1 LNLHLKYYKNM
12 EIERRRKFRAGFSQN
27 QLNEY
32 KKQSE
37 IDKFIT
43 GLRQTVDLANLLKIN
58 GSSENLDFGSL
69 IDGTRD
75 FVREFE

>member
-1 LNLHLKYYKNM
+1 M
-12 EIERRRKFRAGFSQN
+12 EIERRRKFRVGFSQN
-27 QLNEY
+27 QLTEY

-43 GLRQTVDLANLLKIN
+43 GLRQTVDLANLLKMN

>member
-1 LNLHLKYYKNM
+1 M

-32 KKQSE
+32 KKLSE

-43 GLRQTVDLANLLKIN
+43 GLRQTVDLANLLKMN

>member
-1 LNLHLKYYKNM
+1 M
-12 EIERRRKFRAGFSQN
+12 EIERRRKFRTGFSKN
-27 QLNEY
+27 QLTEY

-37 IDKFIT
+37 IDKFII
-43 GLRQTVDLANLLKIN
+43 GLRQTVDLANLLKMN

>member
-1 LNLHLKYYKNM
+1 M
-12 EIERRRKFRAGFSQN
+12 EIERRRKFRVGFSQN
-27 QLNEY
+27 QLTEY

-37 IDKFIT
+37 IDKFII
-43 GLRQTVDLANLLKIN
+43 GLRQTVDLANLLKMN

-69 IDGTRD
+69 IDETRD

>member
-1 LNLHLKYYKNM
+1 M
-12 EIERRRKFRAGFSQN
+12 EIERRRKFRAGFLRN
-27 QLNEY
+27 QLTEY
-32 KKQSE
+32 KRQSE
-37 IDKFIT
+37 IDKFIV
-43 GLRQTVDLANLLKIN
+43 GLRQTVDLANLLKMN

>member
-1 LNLHLKYYKNM
+1 M

-37 IDKFIT
+37 IDKFII
-43 GLRQTVDLANLLKIN
+43 GLRQTVDLANLLKMN

>member
-1 LNLHLKYYKNM
+1 M

-32 KKQSE
+32 KKLSE

-43 GLRQTVDLANLLKIN
+43 GLRQTVDLANLLKMN

-75 FVREFE
+75 FLREFE

>member
-1 LNLHLKYYKNM
+1 MEYKKNNIM

-32 KKQSE
+32 KKLSE

-43 GLRQTVDLANLLKIN
+43 GLRQTVDLANLLKMN

>member
-1 LNLHLKYYKNM
+1 M
-12 EIERRRKFRAGFSQN
+12 EIERRRKFRVGFSQN
-27 QLNEY
+27 QLTEY

-37 IDKFIT
+37 IDKFII
-43 GLRQTVDLANLLKIN
+43 GLRQTVDLANLLKMN

>member
-1 LNLHLKYYKNM
+1 M

-32 KKQSE
+32 KKLSE

>member
-1 LNLHLKYYKNM
+1 M
-12 EIERRRKFRAGFSQN
+12 EIERRRKFRVGFLRN
-27 QLNEY
+27 QLTEY
-32 KKQSE
+32 KRQSE
-37 IDKFIT
+37 IDKFIV
-43 GLRQTVDLANLLKIN
+43 GLRQTVDLANLLKMN

>member
-1 LNLHLKYYKNM
+1 M
-12 EIERRRKFRAGFSQN
+12 EIERRRKFRTGFLRN
-27 QLNEY
+27 QLTEY
-32 KKQSE
+32 KRQSE
-37 IDKFIT
+37 IDKFIV
-43 GLRQTVDLANLLKIN
+43 GLRQTVDLANLLKMN

>member
-1 LNLHLKYYKNM
+1 M

-27 QLNEY
+27 QLTEY
-32 KKQSE
+32 KRQSE
-37 IDKFIT
+37 IDKFIV
-43 GLRQTVDLANLLKIN
+43 GLRQTVDLANLLKMN